1 VERKTPVSPPQS
13 VQLRPGCLLLL
24 ACYCGAVDG
33 NTLAPSLL
41 VAMPQLLDP
50 NFRRSVVLIV
60 HHDETGTFGL
70 VLNRI
75 SDVSVGDLCGTLGIE
90 WRGDEVAPLAW
101 GGPVQP
107 NTGWILIGGLPVWA
121 GSTED
126 GEEVT
131 EIDPGLHFA
140 GSLAT
145 LRRVADAP
153 PQQFRLFLGYAGWG
167 PGQLEAELA
176 QGAWLVAPL
185 RAEVVFASPDEMW
198 EGVVRSLGVDP
209 STLVSTPGVH

>member
-1 VERKTPVSPPQS
+1 MDE
-13 VQLRPGCLLLL
+13 
-24 ACYCGAVDG
+24 
-33 NTLAPSLL
+33 NTLAPCLL

-50 NFRRSVVLIV
+50 NFRRTVVLIV

-75 SDVSVGDLCGTLGIE
+75 SDVSVADLCGSLGIE
-90 WRGDEVAPLAW
+90 WRGDEVAQLSW

-107 NTGWILIGGLPVWA
+107 NTGWLLIGGLRVA
-121 GSTED
+121 VESAED

-131 EIDPGLHFA
+131 EISPGLHFA
-140 GSLAT
+140 GSLET
-145 LRRVADAP
+145 LRRVAGAP
-153 PQQFRLFLGYAGWG
+153 PEQFRLLLGYAGWG

-185 RAEVVFASPDEMW
+185 RAEVAFASPDEMW

>member
-1 VERKTPVSPPQS
+1 M
-13 VQLRPGCLLLL
+13 
-24 ACYCGAVDG
+24 DG
-33 NTLAPSLL
+33 NTLAPCLL

-90 WRGDEVAPLAW
+90 WHGGEVAHLAW

-107 NTGWILIGGLPVWA
+107 NTGWLLLGELPLGA

-153 PQQFRLFLGYAGWG
+153 PGQFRLFLGYAGWG
-167 PGQLEAELA
+167 PGQLESELA

-185 RAEVVFASPDEMW
+185 RAEVVFDSPDEMW